1 MTQTKPIKFKYF
13 YQQFFSHISII
24 IVAFLLLSIL
34 FTHYVE
40 NLIYENKADELI
52 SYGKAIIA
60 DLKEVPSFASDDII
74 NQYSNVLAARKMSF
88 SMFDEDGN
96 LFLVNKKG

>member
-1 MTQTKPIKFKYF
+1 MTQTKQMKFKYI

-40 NLIYENKADELI
+40 NLIYENKANELI
-52 SYGKAIIA
+52 SFGKAILT
-60 DLKEVPSFASDDII
+60 DLKEAPSSFASEDII
-74 NQYSNVLAARKMSF
+74 SQYSNVLSARKMGF

-96 LFLVNKKG
+96 LY